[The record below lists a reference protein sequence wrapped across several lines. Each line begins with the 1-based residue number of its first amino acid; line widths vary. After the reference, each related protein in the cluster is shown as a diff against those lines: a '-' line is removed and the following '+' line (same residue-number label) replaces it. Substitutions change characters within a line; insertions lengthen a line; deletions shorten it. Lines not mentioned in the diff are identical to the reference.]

1 MRSAISASSS
11 ANLLVT
17 PGLPTA
23 LDDGFHTRWRER
35 YDDLE
40 GIPVECKKGLKMSIQ
55 LQIEEMPGYLAAKFT
70 GAGEAEEIWRQFE
83 LIAENCKRANKNK
96 LLLDLTETYG
106 TLSLVDRYRFG
117 DGAEIFVYYK
127 LIKVAVACRSEQL
140 DYQRFGEMV
149 ARNRWVNARV
159 FTGLE
164 DAEKWLL
171 LEPPA
176 PKNRATGHHHPKPS
190 HHPHDTHHTRD

>member
-11 ANLLVT
+11 AKLLVT

-23 LDDGFHTRWRER
+23 LDDGFHARGRER

-40 GIPVECKKGLKMSIQ
+40 GVLVECKKGLKMSVQ
-55 LQIEEMPGYLAAKFT
+55 LQIEEMPDYLAANFT
-70 GAGEAEEIWRQFE
+70 GEGEAEEIWRQFE
-83 LIAENCKRANKNK
+83 LIAEHCERANKNK
-96 LLLDLTETYG
+96 LLLDLTENYG
-106 TLSLVDRYRFG
+106 TLSLVDRYRLG
-117 DGAEIFVYYK
+117 DVAEIFVYYK
-127 LIKVAVACRSEQL
+127 LIKVAVVCRPEQL

-171 LEPPA
+171 LKPA
-176 PKNRATGHHHPKPS
+176 PPRNRATGHHHPKPS
-190 HHPHDTHHTRD
+190 HHPRHTRH